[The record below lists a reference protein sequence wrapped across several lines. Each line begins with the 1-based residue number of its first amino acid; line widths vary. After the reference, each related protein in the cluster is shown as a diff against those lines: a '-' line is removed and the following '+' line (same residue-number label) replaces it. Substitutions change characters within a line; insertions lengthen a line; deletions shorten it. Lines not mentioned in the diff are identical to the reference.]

1 VIFTSNGLHLVLSIS
16 ATIGSK
22 RNCAWA
28 VALILGLVED
38 RNRRNTVLRTFP
50 VLSRGLH
57 LLQEESTFVR
67 SLYEES
73 SQHCRTQRIV
83 RCFLGVFRAIDSSC
97 GSAPFIILKVRD
109 LSTAIPKS
117 GIRKHNDYVI

>member
-1 VIFTSNGLHLVLSIS
+1 MIFTSNGLHLVLSIS

-22 RNCAWA
+22 RNCAWV
-28 VALILGLVED
+28 VALLLG
-38 RNRRNTVLRTFP
+38 NRRNTVLRTFP
-50 VLSRGLH
+50 ILSRGLP

-83 RCFLGVFRAIDSSC
+83 RCFWGVFRAIDSFMWLCTPHYSE
-97 GSAPFIILKVRD
+97 GARSKY
-109 LSTAIPKS
+109 SNSEGWYQKT
-117 GIRKHNDYVI
+117 